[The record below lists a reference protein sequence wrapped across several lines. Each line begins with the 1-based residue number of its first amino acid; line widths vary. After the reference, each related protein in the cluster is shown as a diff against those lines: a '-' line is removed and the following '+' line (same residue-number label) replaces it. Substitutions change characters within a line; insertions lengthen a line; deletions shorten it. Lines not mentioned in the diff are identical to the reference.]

1 MVYNEAKEVSIM
13 LKAYQFRL
21 YPNREQKIY
30 FANCFGSARFIFN
43 QMLADRKEIY
53 ETYKNDKELLR
64 SIKPRTYTSF
74 KEEFPFLKEVDN
86 LALANASQN
95 LNNAYKNFFRD
106 KSVGFPKFKS
116 KHKSKASYTTN
127 NQGGNIRIENG
138 KIKLPKIG
146 FVTIKQHRDFDGL
159 IKSCTVSMN
168 KTGNYFI
175 SILVEQET
183 PEWLPAEHKIGI
195 DLGLS
200 DFAVTTND
208 AGESVKHANPKWLHQ
223 SEKKIKKAQQA
234 LSRKKKGSKNREK
247 ARLVLAKK
255 HEKIANQRKHFLH
268 KLSNKITD
276 ENQVIVIETLS
287 SCNLM
292 KNHRL
297 AKSIGD
303 VSWFE
308 FGRQLA
314 YKAEWKGRTLI
325 KADRF
330 YPSTQLC
337 SACGHRD
344 GKKAPHI
351 RDWTCPAC
359 GTFHDRDIN
368 ASKNLLALAK

>member
-1 MVYNEAKEVSIM
+1 M

-30 FANCFGSARFIFN
+30 FANCFGAARFIFN

-95 LNNAYKNFFRD
+95 LNKAYKNFFRD

-146 FVTIKQHRDFDGL
+146 FVTLKQHRDFDGL

-168 KTGNYFI
+168 KAGNYFI

-223 SEKKIKKAQQA
+223 SEKKIKKAQRA

-268 KLSNKITD
+268 KLSNKRTD

-287 SCNLM
+287 SWQ
-292 KNHRL
+292 
-297 AKSIGD
+297 SD
-303 VSWFE
+303 EEPPVW
-308 FGRQLA
+308 Q
-314 YKAEWKGRTLI
+314 KA
-325 KADRF
+325 
-330 YPSTQLC
+330 
-337 SACGHRD
+337 SAMSAGSSSS
-344 GKKAPHI
+344 G
-351 RDWTCPAC
+351 
-359 GTFHDRDIN
+359 
-368 ASKNLLALAK
+368 S

>member
-1 MVYNEAKEVSIM
+1 M

-21 YPNREQKIY
+21 CPNQEQKIH
-30 FANCFGSARFIFN
+30 FANCFGTARFIFN

-53 ETYKNDKELLR
+53 ETYKDDKELLKA
-64 SIKPRTYTSF
+64 IKPRTYTSF

-95 LNNAYKNFFRD
+95 LNKAFKNFFRD
-106 KSVGFPKFKS
+106 KSVGFPKFKT
-116 KHKSKASYTTN
+116 KHKSKVSYTTN

-146 FVTIKQHRDFDGL
+146 FVTIKQHRTFNGL
-159 IKSCTVSMN
+159 IKSCTISMN
-168 KTGNYFI
+168 KAGHYFI

-200 DFAVTTND
+200 DFAITTND
-208 AGESVKHANPKWLHQ
+208 AGISEKHPNPKYLRK
-223 SEKKIKKAQQA
+223 SEKKVKKAQRA
-234 LSRKKKGSKNREK
+234 LSRKQKGSKNREK

-255 HEKIANQRKHFLH
+255 HEKIANQRKDFLH
-268 KLSNKITD
+268 KLSDRITD
-276 ENQVIVIETLS
+276 ENQVIVIETLRS
-287 SCNLM
+287 SNLM
-292 KNHRL
+292 KNHKL
-297 AKSIGD
+297 AKAIGD
-303 VSWFE
+303 VSWYE
-308 FGRQLA
+308 FSRQLA

-330 YPSTQLC
+330 YPSSQIC

-344 GKKAPHI
+344 GKKDLHI
-351 RDWTCPAC
+351 REWTCPIC
-359 GTFHDRDIN
+359 GITHDRDVN

>member
-1 MVYNEAKEVSIM
+1 M

-21 YPNREQKIY
+21 CPNQEQKIY

-53 ETYKNDKELLR
+53 ETYKDDKELLKA
-64 SIKPRTYTSF
+64 IKPRTYTSF

-95 LNNAYKNFFRD
+95 LNKAFKNFFRD
-106 KSVGFPKFKS
+106 KSVGFPKFKT
-116 KHKSKASYTTN
+116 KHKSKVSYTTN

-146 FVTIKQHRDFDGL
+146 FVTIKQHRYFDGL
-159 IKSCTVSMN
+159 IKSCTISMN
-168 KTGNYFI
+168 KAGHYFI

-183 PEWLPAEHKIGI
+183 SEWLPAEHKIGI

-208 AGESVKHANPKWLHQ
+208 AGNSEKHPNPKCLRK
-223 SEKKIKKAQQA
+223 SEKKVKKAQCA
-234 LSRKKKGSKNREK
+234 LSRKQKGSKNREK

-255 HEKIANQRKHFLH
+255 HEKIANQRKDFLH
-268 KLSNKITD
+268 KLSNQITD
-276 ENQVIVIETLS
+276 ENQVIVIETLG
-287 SCNLM
+287 SCKMM
-292 KNHRL
+292 KNHNL
-297 AKSIGD
+297 AKAIGD

-308 FGRQLA
+308 FSRQLA

-330 YPSTQLC
+330 YPSSQIC

-344 GKKAPHI
+344 GKKDLHI
-351 RDWTCPAC
+351 REWTCPIC
-359 GTFHDRDIN
+359 GITHDRDVN